1 MIAYYEKEEKMK
13 EKLKNSKY
21 LLIILI
27 SSIIISLPLLKSN
40 IDVYFDDGIQHI
52 GRAYETYLEIQNR
65 GNPKVLSN
73 LTNGFGYSWDL
84 FYGPLSTALILIAK
98 LITGT
103 FINSYKLVLFVG
115 ILLSGITMYKFISK
129 LTDSKITATI
139 ASILYMTMP
148 YHLNDMYIRNAL
160 GEFLSYIFISLVFL
174 GMYKLFNKEKGE
186 WTISVGAIR
195 TNYYT

>member
-1 MIAYYEKEEKMK
+1 MK
-13 EKLKNSKY
+13 EKLKNNKY

-27 SSIIISLPLLKSN
+27 ASIIISLPLLKSN
-40 IDVYFDDGIQHI
+40 TDVYFDDGIQHI
-52 GRAYETYLEIQNR
+52 GRAYETYLELQNND
-65 GNPKVLSN
+65 NPKILSN

-84 FYGPLSTALILIAK
+84 FYGPLSTTLILIAK

-115 ILLSGITMYKFISK
+115 ILLSGITMYEFVSK
-129 LTDSKITATI
+129 LTKNKITGTLAG
-139 ASILYMTMP
+139 ILYMTMP

-160 GEFLSYIFISLVFL
+160 GEFLSYIFIPLVFL

-186 WTISVGAIR
+186 WIITIGAIR
-195 TNYYT
+195 TNNYT

>member
-1 MIAYYEKEEKMK
+1 MIA
-13 EKLKNSKY
+13 
-21 LLIILI
+21 I

-139 ASILYMTMP
+139 ASILYMT
-148 YHLNDMYIRNAL
+148 I
-160 GEFLSYIFISLVFL
+160 
-174 GMYKLFNKEKGE
+174 NKEKGE